1 MDLANLSLPQNQDVL
16 IEAVAAA
23 NPHTIVVLETGGP
36 ITMPWIDK
44 VSAVIEAWYPG
55 IRGSEAMANILFGDV
70 NPSGKLPLTF
80 ARTEADLPHPK
91 HVDQPAL
98 DSNHP
103 ITPLPNLPV
112 VPGIST
118 NQTPFDA
125 VYDEGLK
132 VGYKWYDAE
141 KKGPLFPFGFGLSY
155 TTYSYSELK
164 TTSDKG
170 LTVTFKVK
178 NTGNRAGEET
188 AQVYLTLPAST
199 HEPPRRLVG
208 WSKTALGPGEQKV
221 VTVKV
226 DRQMVSI
233 FDLNKNSWER
243 VPGEYKVWVGRSSRD
258 LPLSATITFGSGV
271 AEAAGV
277 EVHR

>member
-1 MDLANLSLPQNQDVL
+1 
-16 IEAVAAA
+16 
-23 NPHTIVVLETGGP
+23 
-36 ITMPWIDK
+36 MPWINR

-55 IRGSEAMANILFGDV
+55 IRGSEALVNILFGDV

-91 HVDQPAL
+91 HVDQPAM
-98 DSNHP
+98 DPDHP
-103 ITPLPNLPV
+103 VTPLPNLPV

-141 KKGPLFPFGFGLSY
+141 KKEPLFPFGFGLSY

-164 TTSDKG
+164 TTSDNG

-208 WSKTALGPGEQKV
+208 WSKTALGPGEQKDV
-221 VTVKV
+221 AVKV
-226 DRQMVSI
+226 DPQMVSI
-233 FDLNKNSWER
+233 FNPDKNSWEV
-243 VPGEYKVWVGRSSRD
+243 VPGEYKVWVGRSSRN
-258 LPLSATITFGSGV
+258 LPLSATIALGSEV
-271 AEAAGV
+271 AEAAEV
-277 EVHR
+277 EADR

>member
-1 MDLANLSLPQNQDVL
+1 MAIVFAVQHTYENMDLPNLSLPENQDAL

-36 ITMPWIDK
+36 VTMPWIDK

-141 KKGPLFPFGFGLSY
+141 KRGRVFSIRIRAVLHDVFLFRIEDNIRQRADRDIQGEKP
-155 TTYSYSELK
+155 
-164 TTSDKG
+164 
-170 LTVTFKVK
+170 
-178 NTGNRAGEET
+178 GNRAGEET

-208 WSKTALGPGEQKV
+208 WSRP
-221 VTVKV
+221 
-226 DRQMVSI
+226 R
-233 FDLNKNSWER
+233 WPR
-243 VPGEYKVWVGRSSRD
+243 
-258 LPLSATITFGSGV
+258 
-271 AEAAGV
+271 
-277 EVHR
+277 

>member
-1 MDLANLSLPQNQDVL
+1 MDLPKPVAPENQDAL

-36 ITMPWIDK
+36 VTMPWIDK

-55 IRGSEAMANILFGDV
+55 IRGSEALANILFGDV

-80 ARTEADLPHPK
+80 PRTEADLPHPK

-98 DSNHP
+98 DPNHP
-103 ITPLPNLPV
+103 IIPLPNLPV

-125 VYDEGLK
+125 IYDEGLK

-141 KKGPLFPFGFGLSY
+141 RKEPLFPFGFGLSY
-155 TTYSYSELK
+155 TTYSYSELRA
-164 TTSDKG
+164 TSDSG
-170 LTVTFKVK
+170 LTVKFKVK

-199 HEPPRRLVG
+199 NEPQRRLVG
-208 WSKTALGPGEQKV
+208 WSKITLGQEAERSHRLRVGP
-221 VTVKV
+221 
-226 DRQMVSI
+226 QMLSVSI
-233 FDLNKNSWER
+233 QTKNHGKLYPENTR
-243 VPGEYKVWVGRSSRD
+243 
-258 LPLSATITFGSGV
+258 FGLADRHVNCHARPSP
-271 AEAAGV
+271 
-277 EVHR
+277 

>member
-1 MDLANLSLPQNQDVL
+1 M
-16 IEAVAAA
+16 AAA

-36 ITMPWIDK
+36 VTMPWIDK

-55 IRGSEAMANILFGDV
+55 IRGSEALANILFGDV

-98 DSNHP
+98 DPNHP
-103 ITPLPNLPV
+103 ITPLPELPV

-125 VYDEGLK
+125 LYDEGLK

-141 KKGPLFPFGFGLSY
+141 KKEPLFPFGFGLSY
-155 TTYSYSELK
+155 TTYAYSELK
-164 TTSDKG
+164 TTSDNG
-170 LTVTFKVK
+170 LTITFKVK
-178 NTGNRAGEET
+178 NTGIRAGEET

-199 HEPPRRLVG
+199 HEPPRRLIG
-208 WSKTALGPGEQKV
+208 WSKIALGPGEQKD

-226 DRQMVSI
+226 EPQIVSV
-233 FDLNKNSWER
+233 FNADKNLWEI
-243 VPGEYKVWVGRSSRD
+243 VPGEYKVWAGGSSRD
-258 LPLSATITFGSGV
+258 LPLSATIALSGK
-271 AEAAGV
+271 
-277 EVHR
+277 